1 MIDDFIVLACEG
13 LWDVVSDDDTYRLV
27 KSCLYGELPD
37 GLEFLL
43 NTSISCIF
51 FTKLFCLWNVYAY
64 VDLG

>member
-43 NTSISCIF
+43 NTISCIF
-51 FTKLFCLWNVYAY
+51 FTKEFCF
-64 VDLG
+64 